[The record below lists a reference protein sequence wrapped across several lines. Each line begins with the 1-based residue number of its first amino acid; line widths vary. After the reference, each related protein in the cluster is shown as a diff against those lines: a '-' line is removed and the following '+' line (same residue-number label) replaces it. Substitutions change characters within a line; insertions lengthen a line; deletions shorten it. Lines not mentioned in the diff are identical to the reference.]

1 MKWDFPT
8 DFPTDSDIQ
17 KILNIFRNREMKKL
31 LTALTVLALPA
42 AAFAADNQPG
52 VYVQGDAG
60 LSSIRYDGETS
71 NNFLPRVSVGFDA
84 GDMRIAADYY
94 RVRDKID
101 DTTATLQGA
110 GVAVI
115 KDFNTNSIVKP
126 YVGARL
132 GLNRLTL
139 KDGDGKY
146 SKTKASIGAL
156 GGVGF
161 EVAPN
166 VTLDLGYRFNYLGKF
181 DDTRVFANEYT
192 AGVRVK
198 F

>member
-1 MKWDFPT
+1 
-8 DFPTDSDIQ
+8 
-17 KILNIFRNREMKKL
+17 MKKL

-60 LSSIRYDGETS
+60 LASIHADGETF

-101 DTTATLQGA
+101 DATATLQGA

-132 GLNRLTL
+132 GLNRLTV
-139 KDGDGKY
+139 KDEDGKY

>member
-1 MKWDFPT
+1 
-8 DFPTDSDIQ
+8 
-17 KILNIFRNREMKKL
+17 MKKL

-42 AAFAADNQPG
+42 AAFAADSQPG
-52 VYVQGDAG
+52 VYVQGDVGVA
-60 LSSIRYDGETS
+60 SVSIHADGETLRGS
-71 NNFLPRVSVGFDA
+71 DFIPRVSVGYDT

-94 RVRDKID
+94 RIRDKND
-101 DTTATLQGA
+101 DVTATLQGA

-115 KDFNTNSIVKP
+115 KDFNTNAIVKP

-132 GLNRLTL
+132 GLNRL
-139 KDGDGKY
+139 KAEDYK
-146 SKTKASIGAL
+146 KTKVSVGAL

-181 DDTRVFANEYT
+181 ENAKVWDHEYT

>member
-1 MKWDFPT
+1 
-8 DFPTDSDIQ
+8 
-17 KILNIFRNREMKKL
+17 MKKL

-60 LSSIRYDGETS
+60 LASIHADGETF

-101 DTTATLQGA
+101 DATATLQGA

-132 GLNRLTL
+132 GLNRLTV
-139 KDGDGKY
+139 KDEDGKY

-166 VTLDLGYRFNYLGKF
+166 VTLDLGYRFN
-181 DDTRVFANEYT
+181 
-192 AGVRVK
+192 
-198 F
+198 

>member
-1 MKWDFPT
+1 
-8 DFPTDSDIQ
+8 
-17 KILNIFRNREMKKL
+17 MKKL

-60 LSSIRYDGETS
+60 LASIHADGETF
-71 NNFLPRVSVGFDA
+71 NNFLPRVSVGYDA

-101 DTTATLQGA
+101 DATATLQGA

-132 GLNRLTL
+132 GLNRLKTEDY
-139 KDGDGKY
+139 K
-146 SKTKASIGAL
+146 KTKVGIGAL

-192 AGVRVK
+192 AGIRVK